1 MQSILKRLRKLADDE
16 LLAMSEAIDLELEAR
31 LARTDEEIPESA
43 RSRANDRQRSYRR
56 STGAAAPPIVAV
68 GLGKNNRD
76 RRAA

>member
-31 LARTDEEIPESA
+31 LARTDEVPESA
-43 RSRANDRQRSYRR
+43 RSRANDRQRSYRHR
-56 STGAAAPPIVAV
+56 TGAAAPPIVAV

>member
-31 LARTDEEIPESA
+31 LVRADDTPESA
-43 RSRANDRQRSYRR
+43 RSRAIERQQSYRHR
-56 STGAAAPPIVAV
+56 TGAAAPPIVAV

>member
-31 LARTDEEIPESA
+31 LARADDIPESA
-43 RSRANDRQRSYRR
+43 RSRAIERQQSYRHR
-56 STGAAAPPIVAV
+56 TGAAAPPIVAV

>member
-31 LARTDEEIPESA
+31 LARADDISESA
-43 RSRANDRQRSYRR
+43 RSRAIERQQSYRHR
-56 STGAAAPPIVAV
+56 TGAAAPPIVAV

>member
-31 LARTDEEIPESA
+31 LAHTDEAPESA
-43 RSRANDRQRSYRR
+43 RSRAIERQQSYRR
-56 STGAAAPPIVAV
+56 RTGSAAPPILAV
-68 GLGKNNRD
+68 GLGKTNRD